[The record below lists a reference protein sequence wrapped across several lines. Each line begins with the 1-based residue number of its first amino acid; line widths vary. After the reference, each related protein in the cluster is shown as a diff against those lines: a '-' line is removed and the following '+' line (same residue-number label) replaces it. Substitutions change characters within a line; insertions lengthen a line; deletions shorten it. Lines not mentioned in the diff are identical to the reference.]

1 MAEVKKGKKK
11 RGNPE
16 TLVVFGEHK
25 PAPTHEEAVE
35 NGRKGGIASGIARR
49 RKADMKEAIDML
61 LSMKANGSTK
71 AVLENL
77 GYAEEDQTNAN
88 AIAATLFSMGMDGDH
103 KALDTLL
110 TYVLAVK
117 EDDRKTRESEARI
130 AAMGVGT
137 ASAVTSSD
145 DDDGDVIIYLP
156 QIESEEA
163 ETPAEEVLSEE

>member
-1 MAEVKKGKKK
+1 MAEVKKEKKK
-11 RGNPE
+11 RGAPE
-16 TLVVFGEHK
+16 NMVPFGVER
-25 PAPTHEEAVE
+25 PAYTHEEAVE
-35 NGRKGGIASGIARR
+35 NGRKGGIASGIVRKK
-49 RKADMKEAIDML
+49 KADMKEAIDLL
-61 LSMKANGSTK
+61 LSMKARGTTK
-71 AVLENL
+71 QVLEGL
-77 GYAEEDQTNAN
+77 GYDEEEQTNAN

-117 EDDRKTRESEARI
+117 EDDRKTKESEARI